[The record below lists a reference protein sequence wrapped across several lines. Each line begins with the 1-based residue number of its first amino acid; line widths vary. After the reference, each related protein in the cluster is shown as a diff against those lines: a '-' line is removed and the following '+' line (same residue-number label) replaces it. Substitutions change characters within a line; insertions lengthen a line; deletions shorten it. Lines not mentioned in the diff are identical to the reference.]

1 MKNLRLVPILVLGT
15 LLPPAVADDLTVA
28 AHATAS
34 GLMLWSQHR
43 GASGFDRLLD
53 DGVTI
58 WFACESVHAI
68 STPGHTPGST
78 CYPWRAR
85 LRSGAG

>member
-58 WFACESVHAI
+58 WFAGESLHAI
-68 STPGHTPGST
+68 SAPGHAPGST
-78 CYPWRAR
+78 CYPSRAR